1 MTTTTDRAHG
11 MSVSALAAR
20 VGVRPDTVRYYERAG
35 LLPAPARTSAEH
47 RRYDEGAVD
56 RLQFIQGAQRLG
68 LRLREIRDLLAVA
81 DTGTA
86 PASRRRICSSAG
98 APRSTPRSPDC
109 RPCEPRSRESLRG
122 FPTGPVPTL
131 SPAAGAH
138 RRGGESDDRRLRVRA
153 RGVLR
158 LGLLLTT
165 A

>member
-35 LLPAPARTSAEH
+35 LLPASARTSAEH

-68 LRLREIRDLLAVA
+68 LRLREIRDLLAVR
-81 DTGTA
+81 DTGAA

-109 RPCEPRSRESLRG
+109 RPCEPRSRESLRASRRG
-122 FPTGPVPTL
+122 LSRPCPRPLVPTG
-131 SPAAGAH
+131 
-138 RRGGESDDRRLRVRA
+138 GEVRA
-153 RGVLR
+153 MTDVCEC
-158 LGLLLTT
+158 GLEECC
-165 A
+165 ASGCC